1 MFVGVVMSSNMAS
14 LKGVPLFA
22 GVPEEHLEAV
32 ARMAVKRK
40 FSRHRTIVY
49 AGDKTNSLFVII
61 SGSVKVLSRDAEGR
75 EVILA
80 FLGKGEC
87 FGEMGLIDGSPRS
100 ADVLA
105 FDTCELLEISR
116 DDLVK
121 ALKDNSDLSLNIMR
135 SLVTRLRQA
144 NWKIEGLA
152 LMDVYGRVAK
162 NLFDLSEVIEGVR
175 VIRHKV
181 TKQDMAKLVGASRE
195 MVTRVM
201 KDLERSGYIRIES
214 GNIVITVD

>member
-1 MFVGVVMSSNMAS
+1 MAS
-14 LKGVPLFA
+14 NLASLRAVPLFS
-22 GVPEEHLEAV
+22 GVPDEQLELV
-32 ARMAVKRK
+32 ARVAVRRK
-40 FSRHRTIVY
+40 FPKHRTVVF
-49 AGDKTNSLFVII
+49 AGDKTSALYVIV
-61 SGSVKVLSRDAEGR
+61 SGSAKVLSRDSEGR

-80 FLGKGEC
+80 FLSQGEC
-87 FGEMGLIDGSPRS
+87 FGEMGLIDGELRS
-100 ADVLA
+100 ADVVVV
-105 FDTCELLEISR
+105 DSCELLEISR

-121 ALKDNSDLSLNIMR
+121 AFKQSSDLSLNIMK

-162 NLFDLSEVIEGVR
+162 NLFDLSEVVGGVR
-175 VIRHKV
+175 IIRHKV

-201 KDLERSGYIRIES
+201 KDLERSGYIRIDD
-214 GNIVITVD
+214 GNIVITMD

>member
-1 MFVGVVMSSNMAS
+1 MAS
-14 LKGVPLFA
+14 NLASLRAVPLFS
-22 GVPEEHLEAV
+22 GVPDEQLELV
-32 ARMAVKRK
+32 ARVAVRRK
-40 FSRHRTIVY
+40 FPKHRTVVF
-49 AGDKTNSLFVII
+49 AGDKTSALYVIV
-61 SGSVKVLSRDAEGR
+61 SGSAKVLSRDSEGR

-80 FLGKGEC
+80 FLSQGEC
-87 FGEMGLIDGSPRS
+87 FGEMGLIDGEPRS
-100 ADVLA
+100 ADVVVV
-105 FDTCELLEISR
+105 DPCELLEISR

-121 ALKDNSDLSLNIMR
+121 AFKQSSDLSLNIMR

-162 NLFDLSEVIEGVR
+162 NLFDLSEVVGGVR
-175 VIRHKV
+175 IIRHKV

-201 KDLERSGYIRIES
+201 KDLERSGYIRIDD
-214 GNIVITVD
+214 GNIVITMD

>member
-1 MFVGVVMSSNMAS
+1 MAS
-14 LKGVPLFA
+14 NLASLRAVPLFA
-22 GVPEEHLEAV
+22 GVPDEQLELV
-32 ARMAVKRK
+32 ARVAVKRK
-40 FSRHRTIVY
+40 FPKHRTVVF
-49 AGDKTNSLFVII
+49 AGDKTSALYVIV
-61 SGSVKVLSRDAEGR
+61 SGSAKVLSRDSEGR

-80 FLGKGEC
+80 FLSQGEC
-87 FGEMGLIDGSPRS
+87 FGEMGLIDGEPRS
-100 ADVLA
+100 ADVVVV
-105 FDTCELLEISR
+105 DPSELLEISR

-121 ALKDNSDLSLNIMR
+121 AFKQSSDLSLNIMK

-162 NLFDLSEVIEGVR
+162 NLFDLSEVVGGVR
-175 VIRHKV
+175 IIRHKV

-201 KDLERSGYIRIES
+201 KDLERSGYIRIND
-214 GNIVITVD
+214 GNIVITMD